1 MSRRARNHD
10 DVLFVGTYG
19 HVSAV
24 DKRSGNELWRT
35 SLPRTGYMI
44 VSIVYEDD
52 TLFVG
57 SGGHVF
63 ALDPTTGDILWRNNL
78 PGLHHGR
85 VLVTTKR
92 ASSVGNMVLLD
103 EDDRS
108 ASVGPATSST

>member
-1 MSRRARNHD
+1 MTRRVRNHD
-10 DVLFVGTYG
+10 DVLFVGTHG
-19 HVSAV
+19 HVSAL
-24 DKRSGNELWRT
+24 DKRTGNELWRT

-44 VSIVYEDD
+44 VSIVYEDE

-63 ALDPTTGDILWRNNL
+63 ALDPSNGHILWKNKL

-92 ASSVGNMVLLD
+92 ASSVGTMVLLD
-103 EDDRS
+103 DEDRTAASGS
-108 ASVGPATSST
+108 AATS